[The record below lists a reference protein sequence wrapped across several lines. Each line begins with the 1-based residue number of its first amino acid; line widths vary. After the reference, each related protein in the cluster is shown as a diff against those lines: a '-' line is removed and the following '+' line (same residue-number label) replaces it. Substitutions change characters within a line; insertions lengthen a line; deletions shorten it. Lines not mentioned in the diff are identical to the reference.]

1 MKGFL
6 GCVSPKEPPPHT
18 LHLTLCFPTTHRQY
32 CTFAQH
38 QVAKLVWDSLQPLGQ
53 CGSLEGKEAG
63 RIMTPLQTHF
73 PPGYEPSKALIMACN
88 TESPSTVTI
97 GPLSSSNCP
106 VGDPGGLP
114 SPKTPHG
121 PSHSS
126 PLMPRPLCHLDYSPA
141 AEHPVAEPSF
151 SSPPCRFPPIS
162 VPFRSQGGLEVTVKC
177 KPLGGNRSSENRD
190 AEPRACTPA
199 HASTLTIAAVG
210 TV

>member
-1 MKGFL
+1 
-6 GCVSPKEPPPHT
+6 
-18 LHLTLCFPTTHRQY
+18 
-32 CTFAQH
+32 
-38 QVAKLVWDSLQPLGQ
+38 
-53 CGSLEGKEAG
+53 
-63 RIMTPLQTHF
+63 MTALQTHL

-97 GPLSSSNCP
+97 GPLSSSTCH

-114 SPKTPHG
+114 SPSTPPHV

-177 KPLGGNRSSENRD
+177 KP
-190 AEPRACTPA
+190 
-199 HASTLTIAAVG
+199 
-210 TV
+210 